1 MKAIL
6 SQRSIKQTVAGSLII
21 WLSGIVFL
29 LCCEMPRAQLSNV
42 ESCPLAKTEHC
53 SKQSGVEINS
63 DFALLQTTQPAFDC
77 CNFLSLVFDKARKI
91 EKTQKIVAAQTGV
104 KVFQHVFSVVNR
116 QFPAQKNFHSFVINR
131 ENIHIKNC
139 VFRI

>member
-1 MKAIL
+1 MKAKF

-21 WLSGIVFL
+21 WLSGVVFL
-29 LCCEMPRAQLSNV
+29 LCCEMPRTQASNV
-42 ESCPLAKTEHC
+42 ESCPLAKAQHC
-53 SKQSGVEINS
+53 SKQSSIEINS
-63 DFALLQTTQPAFDC
+63 DFALLQATQPAFDC

-91 EKTQKIVAAQTGV
+91 EKTQKIVAAQTNA
-104 KVFQHVFSVVNR
+104 KVFQSVFSVVNR
-116 QFPAQKNFHSFVINR
+116 QFPAPKNFHSFVIKR

>member
-1 MKAIL
+1 MKAKF

-29 LCCEMPRAQLSNV
+29 LCCEMPGAQASNV

-53 SKQSGVEINS
+53 SKQSSVEINS
-63 DFALLQTTQPAFDC
+63 DFALLQTTRPAFDC
-77 CNFLSLVFDKARKI
+77 CNFLSLVFDKTRKI
-91 EKTQKIVAAQTGV
+91 EKAQKTVTAQTNV
-104 KVFQHVFSVVNR
+104 KVFQPVFSVLNR
-116 QFPAQKNFHSFVINR
+116 QFPASKNFHSFVINR

>member
-1 MKAIL
+1 MKAKL
-6 SQRSIKQTVAGSLII
+6 SQQSIKKTIAGSLII

-29 LCCEMPRAQLSNV
+29 LCCEMPIAQASNV
-42 ESCPLAKTEHC
+42 ESCPLAKTQHC
-53 SKQSGVEINS
+53 SKQSSVGENS
-63 DFALLQTTQPAFDC
+63 DFALFQTSQPAFDC
-77 CNFLSLVFDKARKI
+77 CNFFSLVFDKARKI
-91 EKTQKIVAAQTGV
+91 EPTQKIVTAQTNV
-104 KVFQHVFSVVNR
+104 KVFQPVFSVVNR

>member
-1 MKAIL
+1 MPKA
-6 SQRSIKQTVAGSLII
+6 QA
-21 WLSGIVFL
+21 
-29 LCCEMPRAQLSNV
+29 SNG
-42 ESCPLAKTEHC
+42 ESCPLAKTRHC
-53 SKQSGVEINS
+53 SKPSTLEVNP

-91 EKTQKIVAAQTGV
+91 ERTQKIVAAQTNV
-104 KVFQHVFSVVNR
+104 KVFQPVFSILNR
-116 QFPAQKNFHSFVINR
+116 QFSEPKNFHSFVANR

>member
-1 MKAIL
+1 MKAKS

-21 WLSGIVFL
+21 WLSGVVFL
-29 LCCEMPRAQLSNV
+29 LCCEMPAAQASNV
-42 ESCPLAKTEHC
+42 ESCPLAKTQHC
-53 SKQSGVEINS
+53 SKQSSVEVNS
-63 DFALLQTTQPAFDC
+63 NFVLLQTGQPVFDC

-91 EKTQKIVAAQTGV
+91 EKTQKIVAAQTNA
-104 KVFQHVFSVVNR
+104 KLFQLVFSVVNR
-116 QFPAQKNFHSFVINR
+116 QFPAPKNFHSFVINR

>member
-1 MKAIL
+1 MKAKL
-6 SQRSIKQTVAGSLII
+6 SQRRIKQTVAGSLII

-29 LCCEMPRAQLSNV
+29 LCCEMPKTQASNV
-42 ESCPLAKTEHC
+42 ESCPLAKTQHC
-53 SKQSGVEINS
+53 SKTSSVRVNS
-63 DFALLQTTQPAFDC
+63 DFALLQTNQPAFNC

-91 EKTQKIVAAQTGV
+91 EKTQKIVTAQTNV
-104 KVFQHVFSVVNR
+104 KVFQPIFSIVNR
-116 QFPAQKNFHSFVINR
+116 QFSEPKNFHSFVINR